1 MTVREKAI
9 QAIQELPEDTN
20 FTQIIRELSFL
31 AGTEQAR
38 EEIRRGEGMNSTEA
52 KNTLREWITK

>member
-1 MTVREKAI
+1 MTTREKAI
-9 QAIQELPEDTN
+9 QAIQELPEDSN

-38 EEIRRGEGMNSTEA
+38 DEIRGGKGMNSTEA
-52 KNTLREWITK
+52 KAKLREWITK